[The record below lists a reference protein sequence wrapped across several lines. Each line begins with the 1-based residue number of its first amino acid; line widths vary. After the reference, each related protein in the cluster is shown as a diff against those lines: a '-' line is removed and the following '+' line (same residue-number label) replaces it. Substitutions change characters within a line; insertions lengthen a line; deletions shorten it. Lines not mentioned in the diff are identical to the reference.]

1 MIFLT
6 IKWFV
11 CIAILVLVLA
21 YESNI
26 NGSVWRSRLSGI
38 GIAFQPN
45 NTRITFG
52 NSGTTT
58 SYEDFSISDFT
69 SLQAIFDDVKFAKI
83 TVEAWVNAQP
93 SDTSTS
99 LSNAP
104 EIWACNDTNDCYPST
119 SSIQRIC

>member
-1 MIFLT
+1 M
-6 IKWFV
+6 V
-11 CIAILVLVLA
+11 
-21 YESNI
+21 
-26 NGSVWRSRLSGI
+26 RLYCNTSSGFWPTNQTSMAPYGGAGYQGI

-69 SLQAIFDDVKFAKI
+69 SLQAIFDDVKLAKI

-93 SDTSTS
+93 SDTSAA

-104 EIWACNDTNDCYPST
+104 EIWACNDTK
-119 SSIQRIC
+119 